1 MRVLFVD
8 DSTAIGELL
17 QRRFAPPRLAPD
29 HSPIE
34 MIIATD
40 YQKALAAI
48 REDDFSRFDVVIVE
62 SSATGAAEVSR
73 QILNEVRRTPVIG
86 IVLTAAPS
94 VEDCVESMRAGAS
107 DYVAKVGTIEH
118 IAQRILKGLERVAE
132 ARGEID
138 LDALFVDRHFDELAE
153 TYAGRWIAVGRG
165 RLLSA
170 ADTYADLSAEVKT
183 MAVSGSKF
191 WRMPPPANTRL

>member
-8 DSTAIGELL
+8 ENTTIGELL
-17 QRRFAPPRLAPD
+17 QRRFALPRLAPD

-34 MIIATD
+34 MIIETD
-40 YQKALAAI
+40 YQKALADI
-48 REDDFSRFDVVIVE
+48 REGDFSRYDVVIVE
-62 SSATGAAEVSR
+62 SSATGAAEMSR

-86 IVLTAAPS
+86 VVLTAAPS

-118 IAQRILKGLERVAE
+118 VAQRLLKGLERVAE

-138 LDALFVDRHFDELAE
+138 LDALFVDRHFDEFAE

-170 ADTYADLSAEVKT
+170 ADTYAELSKAVQE
-183 MAVSGSKF
+183 MAVSNSKF
-191 WRMPPPANTRL
+191 WRMPPPPKPRV